1 MAPATIAGA
10 ALRARPGVG
19 WDRDSI
25 IIAIQEWVAT
35 YGEPPRAADWNPSS
49 AKWSGQLWRVER
61 YRAGRA
67 DGSRWPALNTAKRP
81 FGGSLTAA
89 IREAGFEPAKPG
101 PTRRADVDPQQ
112 AHRADMS
119 PEGRAMLAGALAQA
133 REAERRVA
141 LLEAK
146 LERAADRTLRLTA
159 ERDAA
164 RREGRRAVTPK
175 VVRQR
180 VVDEAAVA
188 RAQRVATAA
197 AAKAESSTR
206 AAREQIADARMD
218 AAEARTAAKRMAAK
232 LERAEATIAT
242 LRGERRELKAGADR
256 QADRLVAAQRL
267 LERARADAERANG
280 RAGTDA
286 ERANGRAGADAERAT
301 GRAGTDAARAT
312 GRAGTDAARANGRA
326 GADAAQAADHADAA
340 PAPVLVTVREPAP
353 AAAELRAARA
363 DAARDRRA
371 AVEAELRA
379 ARAERELRETVAAI
393 RGEARRLTASELAE
407 LRLTGPSGPAVM
419 AEALKALAAARKSNN
434 PMRMQ
439 DALRRVAQ
447 AAVTWQERI

>member
-175 VVRQR
+175 VVRER

-267 LERARADAERANG
+267 LERARAEAVRANEHA
-280 RAGTDA
+280 R
-286 ERANGRAGADAERAT
+286 ADAT
-301 GRAGTDAARAT
+301 
-312 GRAGTDAARANGRA
+312 RANGRA
-326 GADAAQAADHADAA
+326 GADAARAADHADADRA
-340 PAPVLVTVREPAP
+340 TVLVTVRSPAP

-379 ARAERELRETVAAI
+379 ARAERELRETVAAV

-407 LRLTGPSGPAVM
+407 LRLSGPSGPAVM
-419 AEALKALAAARKSNN
+419 AEALKALAVARKSNN

>member
-1 MAPATIAGA
+1 
-10 ALRARPGVG
+10 VG
-19 WDRDSI
+19 WNRDTI

-81 FGGSLTAA
+81 FGGSLNAA
-89 IREAGFEPAKPG
+89 VLAAGFEPAKPG
-101 PTRRADVDPQQ
+101 PRRRRDVDPQQ

-119 PEGRAMLAGALAQA
+119 PEGRAMLSGALAQA
-133 REAERRVA
+133 REAEQRVA
-141 LLEAK
+141 ILEAK
-146 LERAADRTLRLTA
+146 LERAGDRALRLTA

-164 RREGRRAVTPK
+164 RRSGRRAVTPR
-175 VVRQR
+175 VVRER
-180 VVDEAAVA
+180 VVDDAAVA
-188 RAQRVATAA
+188 RAQRAAAAA
-197 AAKAESSTR
+197 AAKAESTVH

-256 QADRLVAAQRL
+256 SADRLVAAERL
-267 LERARADAERANG
+267 LERARAEAE
-280 RAGTDA
+280 
-286 ERANGRAGADAERAT
+286 AT
-301 GRAGTDAARAT
+301 EAL
-312 GRAGTDAARANGRA
+312 
-326 GADAAQAADHADAA
+326 
-340 PAPVLVTVREPAP
+340 PVLVTVHERAP
-353 AAAELRAARA
+353 AAAELRAALA
-363 DAARDRRA
+363 EAARDRRA
-371 AVEAELRA
+371 AAEAELRA
-379 ARAERELRETVAAI
+379 ARAERELRETVAAV
-393 RGEARRLTASELAE
+393 RGEARKLTAAELAE
-407 LRLTGPSGPAVM
+407 LRVGGPSGPAVM

-439 DALRRVAQ
+439 NALRRVAR